1 MQMKC
6 SFFWT
11 TLLAV
16 ASQSESDKDLFRW
29 ADFSSV
35 VLGWDLLS
43 AAEWHYLINSRP
55 GTRFAKAC
63 VRGVNGLI
71 LFPDSYRH
79 PIAQALN
86 NINAGEV
93 DYSSN
98 TFTLEQEQWNQMERA
113 GAIFLPAA
121 LFSGAQGSY
130 WSSTTTQNGANAKR
144 LQFSASELTTAN
156 DQPITNLYSVRLV
169 KPATN

>member
-16 ASQSESDKDLFRW
+16 ASQSESDRDLFQW
-29 ADFSSV
+29 DAKLSSAV
-35 VLGWDLLS
+35 SGWDLLS
-43 AAEWHYLINSRP
+43 ASEWYYLINSRP

-63 VRGVNGLI
+63 VGGVNGLVI
-71 LFPDSYRH
+71 FPDSYRH

-86 NINAGEV
+86 NTNDGNV
-93 DYSSN
+93 NYSSN
-98 TFTLEQEQWNQMERA
+98 TFTLEQWGQMESA

-121 LFSGAQGSY
+121 LNSGGEGSY
-130 WSSTTTQNGANAKR
+130 WSSTTTQNGTNAKR

-156 DQPITNLYSVRLV
+156 DQSKDNLYSVRLV

>member
-93 DYSSN
+93 SYSSN
-98 TFTLEQEQWNQMERA
+98 TFTLEQWDQMEAA

-121 LFSGAQGSY
+121 LNSGGEGSY
-130 WSSTTTQNGANAKR
+130 WSSTTTQNGTNTKR
-144 LQFSASELTTAN
+144 LQFSASEFTTAN
-156 DQPITNLYSVRLV
+156 DQSKDNLYSVRLV

>member
-86 NINAGEV
+86 NTNAGEV
-93 DYSSN
+93 SYSSN
-98 TFTLEQEQWNQMERA
+98 TFTLVQWNQMEAA

-121 LFSGAQGSY
+121 LFSGAQGCY
-130 WSSTTTQNGANAKR
+130 WSSTTSPNENAKR

-156 DQPITNLYSVRLV
+156 DQPQTTPYSVRLV
-169 KPATN
+169 KTATN